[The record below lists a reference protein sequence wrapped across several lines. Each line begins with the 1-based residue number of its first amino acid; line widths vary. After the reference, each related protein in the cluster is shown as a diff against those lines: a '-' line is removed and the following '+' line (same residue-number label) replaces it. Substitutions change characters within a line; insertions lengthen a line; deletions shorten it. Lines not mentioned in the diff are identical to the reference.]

1 MLFLEMFGFVFG
13 LTNVVLD
20 NIGIERV
27 VDGI

>member
-13 LTNVVLD
+13 LMNVVLD